1 MSDKNEVS
9 IPTATISRLV
19 TYLRILTNLE
29 RNGINR
35 TSSEHLAEEAQA
47 SAFQVRKDL
56 AYFGRFGTR
65 GMGYT
70 VLTLRRELQRIL
82 GLNRRWKV
90 AISSPLVDDKNEFQ
104 GVFVLTVN
112 LSDFEL
118 IGAATSADRFPVLV
132 DGRQGESGGTILH
145 HPLYEELQSKAS
157 KRVVQN
163 RASTSDGL
171 VPPTLWP
178 WA

>member
-1 MSDKNEVS
+1 MAQPLKTELS

-29 RNGINR
+29 KSGVNR
-35 TSSEHLAEEAQA
+35 TSSDQLAEEAQV

-82 GLNRRWKV
+82 GLNRHWNV
-90 AISSPLVDDKNEFQ
+90 VI
-104 GVFVLTVN
+104 
-112 LSDFEL
+112 
-118 IGAATSADRFPVLV
+118 IGMGDR
-132 DGRQGESGGTILH
+132 
-145 HPLYEELQSKAS
+145 KAH
-157 KRVVQN
+157 V
-163 RASTSDGL
+163 
-171 VPPTLWP
+171 
-178 WA
+178 